1 LEEDDDG
8 IMGLPAPVEQKAG
21 GQLMSVENQ
30 AEEQQ

>member
-8 IMGLPAPVEQKAG
+8 IMGLPAPAEQKTG